1 MKKKG
6 FSLPTVIMLLILVMV
21 ATFVVAY
28 YSAAE
33 QYANR
38 LGNVTALEEKYAK
51 LNEVSALVERYFVG
65 EYNEE
70 DVIDSMLSG
79 YVNGLGDKWSG
90 YYDKEQT
97 ALINESNSNQYVGI
111 GVTIDVSEAGEFV
124 ISGVNKDGSAFEAGI
139 KIGDVITHVN
149 GESAD
154 NFETTTDLANKVRGD
169 EGTKVRITVRR
180 GDESLESE
188 LVRKAIFNETV
199 ETEMIGN
206 IGYVYISGF
215 ETNTEAE
222 FKEKVNALVKDG
234 AKGLIFDVRFNGGGY
249 VYVMADMLD
258 MLLPEGMIISMFDK
272 QGNTRE
278 YTSDASRIE
287 LPMAVLTNEYSIS
300 AAEFFAAALQEY
312 GVAMVIG
319 DKTGGKGYAQNMF
332 TLSDGSSVNI
342 SSYSYYTP
350 KGKSLAE
357 TGITPDIEISL
368 SEEDFYNF
376 YYLTNEQDTQLQKA
390 LEYVK
395 GQISE

>member
-97 ALINESNSNQYVGI
+97 ALINESNSNQYVGL

-319 DKTGGKGYAQNMF
+319 DKTGGKGP
-332 TLSDGSSVNI
+332 LWR
-342 SSYSYYTP
+342 
-350 KGKSLAE
+350 L
-357 TGITPDIEISL
+357 
-368 SEEDFYNF
+368 
-376 YYLTNEQDTQLQKA
+376 
-390 LEYVK
+390 
-395 GQISE
+395 

>member
-258 MLLPEGMIISMFDK
+258 MLLPEGMIISMLDK

>member
-390 LEYVK
+390 LEYVN
-395 GQISE
+395 GQIAQ

>member
-206 IGYVYISGF
+206 IGHVYISGF

-272 QGNTRE
+272 KGNTRE

-390 LEYVK
+390 LEYVN
-395 GQISE
+395 GQITQ